1 MSISGALNN
10 ALTGLTAATRA
21 AEVVSSNL
29 SNIMTDGYGR
39 REISQSPRVTG
50 STGGVQVNGVNRL
63 VDPALLSDRRF
74 ASSDYSN
81 TDTTAAFL
89 GRVETL
95 LGTPEDEYS
104 LSSRIASFETSIVA
118 AASRPESTERLDEV
132 VLRAGNVA
140 ETIKGISDGL
150 QDMRREVD
158 TEIADTVDRLNISL
172 EQVRD
177 LNVRISS
184 AQHQGKE
191 TASLEDLR
199 QSVIDTIAEIIPVR
213 EVPRDRGAVALFTPG
228 GAILV
233 DSSAAELSFTASN
246 VIMPHM
252 TIENGL
258 LSGLE
263 INGRAVRTDS
273 ERSPIAGGKLGAL
286 FEIRDEIAT
295 DMQAQIDA
303 VARDLVERFE
313 DPTLDATRALG
324 DPGLF
329 TDQGA
334 AFVTTD
340 EIGLAGR
347 LQINAAVDPSA
358 GGGSWRIRDGLGAA
372 TPGSVGDASLL
383 QDLSATMSA
392 LRTPSS
398 GGFGSAAR
406 SSSGLASSLLSSVG
420 FDRQI
425 KETQM
430 TFASTQFN
438 ELKTM
443 ELQNG
448 VDSDYEMQR
457 LMLIEQ
463 AYAANARMIETVDEL
478 MQNLLRL

>member
-10 ALTGLTAATRA
+10 ALTGLTAASRA

-29 SNIMTDGYGR
+29 SNIMTDGYAR
-39 REISQSPRVTG
+39 RELSQSSSVIG
-50 STGGVQVNGVNRL
+50 SAGGVQVNGVNRD
-63 VDPALLSDRRF
+63 VNQSLLSDRRF
-74 ASSDYSN
+74 ASSEYSN
-81 TDTTAAFL
+81 TETTANFL
-89 GRVETL
+89 ARMETL

-104 LSSRIASFETSIVA
+104 LSSRIAVFESSLVA

-132 VLRAGNVA
+132 VLRASSVA
-140 ETIKGISDGL
+140 ETINTISDGI
-150 QDMRREVD
+150 QDMRRQVD
-158 TEIADTVDRLNISL
+158 TEIKDTVDRLNVSL
-172 EQVRD
+172 EQVQD
-177 LNVRISS
+177 LNVRISA

-199 QSVIDTIAEIIPVR
+199 QTVIDSIAEIIPVR

-233 DSSAAELSFTASN
+233 DSSAVELSFTASN

-252 TIENGL
+252 TVDNGL

-263 INGRAVRTDS
+263 VNGRDVSTDND
-273 ERSPIAGGKLGAL
+273 RGPIAGGKLAAL
-286 FEIRDEIAT
+286 FEIRDEISTGA
-295 DMQAQIDA
+295 QAQIDA

-313 DPTLDATRALG
+313 DPALDATRAPG
-324 DPGLF
+324 DAGLF

-334 AFVTTD
+334 AFVVAD

-347 LQINAAVDPSA
+347 LEINAAVDASA
-358 GGGSWRIRDGLGAA
+358 GGGSWRIRDGLGAVSA
-372 TPGSVGDASLL
+372 GPLGDASLL
-383 QDLSATMSA
+383 QGLSTTMSA
-392 LRTPSS
+392 LRTPAS
-398 GGFGSAAR
+398 GDFGSAAR

-420 FDRQI
+420 FDRQVM
-425 KETQM
+425 ETQM